1 MEAAII
7 GNISNIELVFR
18 TCQNSKFNNAEN
30 KPIKKIMERNRKL
43 SKEEIQ
49 ISVKCSLKCLA
60 YLATKN
66 IC

>member
-30 KPIKKIMERNRKL
+30 KPIKKDRGK
-43 SKEEIQ
+43 K
-49 ISVKCSLKCLA
+49 
-60 YLATKN
+60 
-66 IC
+66 

>member
-30 KPIKKIMERNRKL
+30 KPIKKGSWKEIENYQKRKY
-43 SKEEIQ
+43 K
-49 ISVKCSLKCLA
+49 
-60 YLATKN
+60 YL
-66 IC
+66 